1 MSKSTHILGV
11 DIGGSGIKGGI
22 VDVSTG
28 ELLTDRH
35 RIDTPQPATP
45 KAVAKTFGE
54 VVQHFSYKGPVGVG
68 FPAVVRRGTALSAA
82 NVSKKW
88 INTSI
93 VDILQ
98 KACGQSVFAL
108 NDADA
113 AGMAA
118 MHFGAGKDYQDHI
131 VLMITL
137 GTGIGSGLFVEGE
150 LVPNTELGHVYLKS
164 HKVGAEK
171 YVSNLLRKQNNW
183 SWNKFGKRLNPYLQ
197 HVNMLFSPDLI
208 LLGGGASKHFDKFEK
223 QLDVSTEVKPA
234 ALMNNAGTIGAAI
247 YAHKRWLKNK

>member
-1 MSKSTHILGV
+1 MPKATHILGV

-22 VDVSTG
+22 VDINSGDMV
-28 ELLTDRH
+28 TDRH

-45 KAVAKTFGE
+45 KAVAATFGQL
-54 VVQHFSYKGPVGVG
+54 VSHFGYKGPIGVG

-82 NVSKKW
+82 NISKKW
-88 INTSI
+88 VNTNI
-93 VDILQ
+93 VDILHQ
-98 KACGQSVFAL
+98 ASGQPIYAL

-113 AGMAA
+113 AGLAA
-118 MHFGAGKDYQDHI
+118 MHFGAGKDYQDRV

-150 LVPNTELGHVYLKS
+150 LVPNSELGHLYLKS

-171 YVSNLLRKQNNW
+171 FVSNLLRKQKGW
-183 SWNKFGKRLNPYLQ
+183 SWNKFGKRLNIYLQ

-208 LLGGGASKHFDKFEK
+208 LIGGGASKHFERFEA
-223 QLDVSTEVKPA
+223 QLNVSTEVKPA

-247 YAHKRWLKNK
+247 YAYQRTLKLK